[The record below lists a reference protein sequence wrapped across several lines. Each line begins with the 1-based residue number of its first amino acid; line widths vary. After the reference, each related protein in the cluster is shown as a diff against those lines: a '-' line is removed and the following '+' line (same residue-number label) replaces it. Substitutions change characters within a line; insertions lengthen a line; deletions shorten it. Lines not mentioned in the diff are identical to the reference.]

1 MAVTFAPALPNLTV
15 MKRFIRSMLAIPPM
29 LCAAG
34 AMGADRAHPTV
45 VELFQS
51 QGCSSCP
58 PANAN
63 VMALAGRPDLLTL
76 SFGVTYWD
84 QLGWKDTFAAPA
96 FTSRQWDYAHGLHHR
111 NVFTPQ
117 VVINGR
123 RDGVG
128 VDPNELRGLIAAGD
142 RGPGGPTLS
151 LTARSVAIGAAPGGS
166 ADIWLVRYD
175 PRIVQVPIGRGENAG
190 RTLPHRNVV
199 RELVK
204 LGRWEG
210 RARTLALP
218 AARDAA
224 FGTAVLIQAPGG
236 GPILAAARL

>member
-1 MAVTFAPALPNLTV
+1 MIMKPLIGFALAALPFVGGATA
-15 MKRFIRSMLAIPPM
+15 M
-29 LCAAG
+29 AA
-34 AMGADRAHPTV
+34 DSAHPTV

-63 VMALAGRPDLLTL
+63 VMAVAGRPDILAL

-96 FTSRQWDYAHGLHHR
+96 FTSRQWDYAHGLHHP

-117 VVINGR
+117 VVVNGR

-128 VDPNELRGLIAAGD
+128 VDPGELRGLIAAGD
-142 RGPGGPTLS
+142 RGAGGPS
-151 LTARSVAIGAAPGGS
+151 LMLNSRTVAIGAQRGAAG
-166 ADIWLVRYD
+166 DIWLVRYD
-175 PRIVQVPIGRGENAG
+175 PRIVQVPIKRGENSG

-199 RELVK
+199 RELVR
-204 LGRWEG
+204 LGRWDG
-210 RARTLALP
+210 RAITLPLP
-218 AARDAA
+218 PASDAA
-224 FGTAVLIQAPGG
+224 LRTAVLVQLPGG